1 MSYAS
6 TALDTRLGARFME
19 SVTQLPDALET
30 LTKAVNNLVESK
42 SAPRAITEKK
52 KYYMVT
58 KAARDGSEPI
68 HVSAIPYTTL
78 EHAAEGLVSDIL
90 DEVQSHDWDS
100 SLAQILHSQVTDG
113 FTVRSPDSDQD
124 HEYVWKVFEVYI

>member
-1 MSYAS
+1 MAYAT
-6 TALDTRLGARFME
+6 TALDTRIGARFME

-42 SAPRAITEKK
+42 AAPRAITEKK

-68 HVSAIPYTTL
+68 QVSTMPFTTV
-78 EHAAEGLVSDIL
+78 ERAAAHLI
-90 DEVQSHDWDS
+90 DEYATEAATYDWTADCN
-100 SLAQILHSQVTDG
+100 ITPDEIVDG
-113 FTVRSPDSDQD
+113 FIVRSPDSDRD

>member
-1 MSYAS
+1 MSYAN
-6 TALDTRLGARFME
+6 TALDTRLGQHFME

-30 LTKAVNNLVESK
+30 LTKAINNLVESK
-42 SAPRAITEKK
+42 AAPRAITDKK

-68 HVSAIPYTTL
+68 QVSTMPFTTA
-78 EHAAEGLVSDIL
+78 ERAAAHLI
-90 DEVQSHDWDS
+90 DEYATEAATYDWTADYN
-100 SLAQILHSQVTDG
+100 ITPGEIVDG
-113 FTVRSPDSDQD
+113 FIVRSPDSDQD

>member
-1 MSYAS
+1 MSYAN
-6 TALDTRLGARFME
+6 TALDTQLGQHFME

-42 SAPRAITEKK
+42 SAPRAITDKK

-68 HVSAIPYTTL
+68 QVSTMPFSTI
-78 EHAAEGLVSDIL
+78 ERAAAHII
-90 DEVQSHDWDS
+90 DEYATEAATYDWSVECSITPDK
-100 SLAQILHSQVTDG
+100 IVDG
-113 FTVRSPDSDQD
+113 FTVRSPDSDRD
-124 HEYVWKVFEVYI
+124 HEYVWKIFEVYI